1 MRLGES
7 GVLLRIEVA
16 SQCPA
21 PGLLCRRDSEVVGG
35 SRGGVGRKATLAPL
49 KCYVWLL
56 NVLRLLN
63 VELGLSG
70 IRAKAISR
78 ETT

>member
-21 PGLLCRRDSEVVGG
+21 PGLLCRRDSEMVGG
-35 SRGGVGRKATLAPL
+35 SRGWGWSEGNTCPTKVLDRKS
-49 KCYVWLL
+49 V
-56 NVLRLLN
+56 V
-63 VELGLSG
+63 
-70 IRAKAISR
+70 
-78 ETT
+78 